1 MRAVGDVARIGLL
14 GLGTIART
22 HLRVLDQLP
31 GAAVVFGVD
40 PADPAP
46 ATRAGL
52 AVHRTL
58 QEPLAHHGQ
67 PDLIVIAT
75 PTPTHVELLGAVLR
89 LTEGLVLVE
98 KPLSASTAALDRLEG
113 CHGTEELA
121 RRVRVAHHFAFSPEV
136 LAAERLVREHGRDA
150 APRWILCS
158 FNDPY
163 VHKPEAE
170 RASLVSSWVD
180 SGPNQLSLLSRFA
193 TGFQVVEREESPDGF
208 TSRCRLRY
216 DGGSALLV
224 ANWWA
229 ADSSKQTSLHFD
241 DGTEV
246 RMDHTSM
253 TAMAV
258 RGGRLLDHV
267 RDDGS
272 RERKVAHYE
281 ELYRALLDGTA
292 GREAGYSLGRELASV
307 LEDRA

>member
-1 MRAVGDVARIGLL
+1 MRIGLL

-22 HLRVLDQLP
+22 HLRVLDLLP
-31 GAAVVFGVD
+31 RTEVAFGVD
-40 PADPAP
+40 PAELTTATPAGVP
-46 ATRAGL
+46 
-52 AVHRTL
+52 VHRTL
-58 QEPLAHHGQ
+58 EEALARHGE
-67 PDLIVIAT
+67 PDLLVIAT
-75 PTPTHVELLGAVLR
+75 PTPTHVELLGAVLD
-89 LTEGLVLVE
+89 LTGAPVLVE
-98 KPLSASTAALDRLEG
+98 KPLSASAAELDRLERR
-113 CHGTEELA
+113 HGTEELT

-136 LAAERLVREHGRDA
+136 LAAQRLVRKHAPAA

-163 VHKPEAE
+163 VNKQHAE

-180 SGPNQLSLLSRFA
+180 SGPNQLSLLSRFV
-193 TGFQVVEREESPDGF
+193 TGFQVVEREESADGF
-208 TSRCRLRY
+208 TTHCRLRY

-229 ADSSKQTSLHFD
+229 ADSSKQTSLHFE

-253 TAMAV
+253 TALAV
-258 RGGRLLDHV
+258 REGRLLDHV
-267 RDDGS
+267 RDDGE

-307 LEDRA
+307 LEHRA

>member
-1 MRAVGDVARIGLL
+1 MDDVIRIGLL

-22 HLRVLDQLP
+22 HLRVLDLLP
-31 GAAVVFGVD
+31 RTEVAFGVD
-40 PADPAP
+40 PAEATAATPAGVP
-46 ATRAGL
+46 
-52 AVHRTL
+52 VHRTL
-58 QEPLAHHGQ
+58 EEALAHHGE
-67 PDLIVIAT
+67 PDLLVIAT
-75 PTPTHVELLGAVLR
+75 PTPTHVELLGAVLD
-89 LTEGLVLVE
+89 LTGAPVLVE
-98 KPLSASTAALDRLEG
+98 KPLSASAAELDCLERR
-113 CHGTEELA
+113 HGTEELI

-136 LAAERLVREHGRDA
+136 VAAERLVREHAPA
-150 APRWILCS
+150 ATPRRILCS

-163 VHKPEAE
+163 VHKQDAE

-180 SGPNQLSLLSRFA
+180 SGPNHLSLLSRFV
-193 TGFQVVEREESPDGF
+193 TGFRVVEREESVDGF
-208 TSRCRLRY
+208 TTHCRLRY

-258 RGGRLLDHV
+258 RKGRLLDHV
-267 RDDGS
+267 RDDGE

-292 GREAGYSLGRELASV
+292 GRETGYSLGRELASV
-307 LEDRA
+307 LEHRA